1 MEKTIEAKL
10 SSICDKGHALRIT
23 TEGRHVDT
31 YTWGYA
37 HEPGNHTDVIF
48 YGLTLSE
55 LLQLGQSIMA
65 EAGRL
70 IVEREEK

>member
-10 SSICDKGHALRIT
+10 SSICDKGHALRIIA
-23 TEGRHVDT
+23 EKYHVDT

-37 HEPGNHTDVIF
+37 HEPGNHTEVVI
-48 YGLTLSE
+48 YGLTISE